1 MVPLA
6 AERRRRTMDP
16 SNSRFANPRGAVDS
30 ASMVFEDVDD
40 RAFGYGEHDLVSTAV
55 PRFIGGYR
63 VRERIGEGAMAAIYA
78 AEQERPRRTVA
89 LKVMK
94 LGLASRALRERF
106 EAEAETLARLRH
118 PFIPQV
124 FDAGTH
130 RPEPGDG
137 GVGPVPFI
145 VMEHVEAGRPITDYA
160 DALVLAVRP
169 RIDLFL
175 GVCDAVEHAHRR
187 GVLHRDLK
195 PTNLLVD
202 AHGEPRVIDFGVAR
216 VLDAASA
223 AAEIDEESG
232 QLIGTVQYMSPE
244 QCSAGR
250 APLDRRSDVYSLA
263 VVLYELLVGRLPYD
277 VRRSPVNEATRV
289 IREARP
295 PLAGELKVELK
306 GELERI
312 LRKALSTDREQRYP
326 TAAALASDLRAFVQ
340 GSAPAA
346 A

>member
-1 MVPLA
+1 
-6 AERRRRTMDP
+6 MDS
-16 SNSRFANPRGAVDS
+16 SNSRITNDAATLRLAS
-30 ASMVFEDVDD
+30 AEFHDVDE
-40 RAFGYGEHDLVSTAV
+40 RALVAEHDLVTFAM

-63 VRERIGEGAMAAIYA
+63 VRARIGEGAMASIYA

-89 LKVMK
+89 LKVMR

-124 FDAGTH
+124 YDAGTH

-137 GVGPVPFI
+137 GAGPVPFI
-145 VMEHVEAGRPITDYA
+145 VMEHVEHGRPITDFA
-160 DALVLAVRP
+160 DALELPVSA
-169 RIDLFL
+169 RIDLFC

-195 PTNLLVD
+195 PSNILVD
-202 AHGEPRVIDFGVAR
+202 LHGEPRVIDFGVAR
-216 VLDAASA
+216 VFDHF
-223 AAEIDEESG
+223 DVEEAG

-244 QCSAGR
+244 QCAAEPSR
-250 APLDRRSDVYSLA
+250 LDARSDVYSLA

-289 IREARP
+289 IREACP

-312 LRKALSTDREQRYP
+312 LRKALSSDREKRYAS
-326 TAAALASDLRAFVQ
+326 AAALAVDLRRFV
-340 GSAPAA
+340 GTTTVR
-346 A
+346 